1 MIIPPKP
8 AKLRGFDFDFKIP
21 TALKGWVGRAPQ
33 GRGALHI
40 IRRWLW
46 AGCPPYKYNTNE
58 NINERRFIIMM
69 MARRFKWLAV
79 MVLLMI
85 TAVAQAQQ
93 SSHYFT
99 GDGGKDIRLA
109 VLEPAGKGLSEDDKW
124 MLPLIQGSIS
134 GDFNKYSSMTIIDR
148 QNLEKVLGEWEQS
161 MSGNYSDADRA
172 KIGNLTNASHILTG
186 GVTKTASA
194 FMIEFY
200 VTDVQSGT
208 RKASYSP
215 KAVSLLALEDLS
227 AVKEASADLLG
238 QLGVSLTGAGIGELK
253 RVESAAKIQAET
265 MLARGISAQKQGTE
279 VAALSYFF
287 QAAILDPSLAEAVN
301 RSSVM
306 AANVS
311 SGNIGEDARND
322 VAWRKSWVKRLEE
335 AEQYIDRLNKTVS
348 MPYTL
353 FYSDEIIKGDINYQK
368 ETMPITI
375 KTNLY
380 GNSSIKVWA
389 RSVEKALQAVY
400 EGLEATGR
408 KKVWSL
414 YWPSNRITELGA
426 FRDQKKEFNIVVE
439 LVNSQNKV
447 IGKREF
453 EVSGRWS
460 YNTYDRPKVNV
471 DSDTRKEIRFESVNV
486 NDITDNLTIRFATVN
501 DVDAVTAA
509 KKGILQIK
517 AMRKS
522 EFDANDLYTF
532 KFGEISEYK
541 WGTDVDLNVDIPA
554 TIWDDAVISIGEN
567 VFSRSYRTGKLV
579 GVTIPNGLTSIG
591 KNAFHS
597 NKLTSVTIPNGVV
610 YIGSNAFSSN
620 ELTSV
625 TIPDGVVSIG
635 SSAFSGNKLTSVT
648 IPNSVT
654 FIENSTFEY
663 NELTRIVIGEKVTIE
678 HSDYSPAF
686 GKFSGEFEKIYGS
699 NGRQAGSY
707 YRTSTDN
714 SGTWNRTAPMQ
725 RGAPGG
731 NTAQTFTGTQ
741 SEPER
746 PTYTYSGSDESSERP
761 TYSDGGSGG
770 IGESSPERPGYKND
784 VNNEKA
790 MASKGVFYGGIG
802 GLLMMEQADPPIYEP
817 FNFNV
822 SFGLGIRA
830 VRYFHLGASF
840 DIATKVKL
848 NEETFYF
855 YPEILEKADK
865 IKFYKYG
872 LFARLYLGKT
882 VFVSGGAGIWSH
894 SEIKVDDI
902 PMFNS
907 ETEFLYSLG
916 FGSILYAD
924 EYFGLVFDVQYNIL
938 PENAS
943 LNKYL
948 TFNVGCHWGHGVTKK
963 TNTKQ

>member
-1 MIIPPKP
+1 MKNPIKQMGLMS
-8 AKLRGFDFDFKIP
+8 AA
-21 TALKGWVGRAPQ
+21 AL
-33 GRGALHI
+33 
-40 IRRWLW
+40 
-46 AGCPPYKYNTNE
+46 
-58 NINERRFIIMM
+58 
-69 MARRFKWLAV
+69 V
-79 MVLLMI
+79 MVAGM
-85 TAVAQAQQ
+85 TAQAQQ
-93 SSHYFT
+93 ANHYFT

-148 QNLEKVLGEWEQS
+148 QNLEKILGEWEES

-238 QLGVSLTGAGIGELK
+238 QLGVSLTGAGLGELK

-353 FYSDEIIKGDINYQK
+353 FYSDEIIKGDINYQN

-380 GNSSIKVWA
+380 GNGSIRIWA
-389 RSVEKALQAVY
+389 QSVEKALQAVY
-400 EGLEATGR
+400 DGLEATGR
-408 KKVWSL
+408 KDVWGL
-414 YWPSNRITELGA
+414 RWPYNNVTNLGA
-426 FRDQKKEFNIVVE
+426 FNEQKKGFNIVAE

-460 YNTYDRPKVNV
+460 YDTYNGRPKVNV
-471 DSDTRKEIRFESVNV
+471 DSDTRNDVRFENVNV
-486 NDITDNLTIRFATVN
+486 NDITNNLTIRFASVN

-517 AMRKS
+517 ATSKS
-522 EFDANDLYTF
+522 EFDANDQYTF
-532 KFGEISEYK
+532 KFGEIEKCNVKEGEYSIF
-541 WGTDVDLNVDIPA
+541 VIPN
-554 TIWDDAVISIGEN
+554 TIWDDPVISIGGQ
-567 VFSRSYRTGKLV
+567 VFSGK
-579 GVTIPNGLTSIG
+579 GLTSI
-591 KNAFHS
+591 
-597 NKLTSVTIPNGVV
+597 TIPNGVT
-610 YIGSNAFSSN
+610 YIGDWAFRY
-620 ELTSV
+620 
-625 TIPDGVVSIG
+625 
-635 SSAFSGNKLTSVT
+635 NKLTSVT

-654 FIENSTFEY
+654 SIGNSAFANNKLTSVTIPHGVTYIGTEAFQY
-663 NELTRIVIGEKVTIE
+663 NELTSVTIPNSVTSIGVDAFNQNKLTSVTIPNSVTSIGRRAFYDNKLTSVTIPNSVTSIGEYAFSGNELTSVTIPN
-678 HSDYSPAF
+678 SVTSIGVDAF
-686 GKFSGEFEKIYGS
+686 NQNKLTSITIGANVKIDERFGHGFEGF
-699 NGRQAGSY
+699 
-707 YRTSTDN
+707 YRN
-714 SGTWNRTAPMQ
+714 SGRKA
-725 RGAPGG
+725 G
-731 NTAQTFTGTQ
+731 
-741 SEPER
+741 
-746 PTYTYSGSDESSERP
+746 TYTYVEERNKWSYNISTSTSQNP
-761 TYSDGGSGG
+761 AVQANKTVDMTDGRKSKNRIPWLTFVLLGG
-770 IGESSPERPGYKND
+770 ILVWYIFTPHNESAN
-784 VNNEKA
+784 
-790 MASKGVFYGGIG
+790 
-802 GLLMMEQADPPIYEP
+802 
-817 FNFNV
+817 
-822 SFGLGIRA
+822 
-830 VRYFHLGASF
+830 
-840 DIATKVKL
+840 
-848 NEETFYF
+848 
-855 YPEILEKADK
+855 
-865 IKFYKYG
+865 
-872 LFARLYLGKT
+872 
-882 VFVSGGAGIWSH
+882 
-894 SEIKVDDI
+894 
-902 PMFNS
+902 
-907 ETEFLYSLG
+907 
-916 FGSILYAD
+916 
-924 EYFGLVFDVQYNIL
+924 
-938 PENAS
+938 
-943 LNKYL
+943 
-948 TFNVGCHWGHGVTKK
+948 
-963 TNTKQ
+963 

>member
-1 MIIPPKP
+1 
-8 AKLRGFDFDFKIP
+8 
-21 TALKGWVGRAPQ
+21 
-33 GRGALHI
+33 
-40 IRRWLW
+40 
-46 AGCPPYKYNTNE
+46 
-58 NINERRFIIMM
+58 
-69 MARRFKWLAV
+69 
-79 MVLLMI
+79 
-85 TAVAQAQQ
+85 
-93 SSHYFT
+93 
-99 GDGGKDIRLA
+99 
-109 VLEPAGKGLSEDDKW
+109 
-124 MLPLIQGSIS
+124 
-134 GDFNKYSSMTIIDR
+134 
-148 QNLEKVLGEWEQS
+148 
-161 MSGNYSDADRA
+161 
-172 KIGNLTNASHILTG
+172 
-186 GVTKTASA
+186 
-194 FMIEFY
+194 
-200 VTDVQSGT
+200 
-208 RKASYSP
+208 
-215 KAVSLLALEDLS
+215 VSLLALEDLS

-335 AEQYIDRLNKTVS
+335 AEQYIDHLNKTVS

-375 KTNLY
+375 KTTLY
-380 GNSSIKVWA
+380 GNGSIKVWA

-408 KKVWSL
+408 KEVWKL
-414 YWPSNRITELGA
+414 YWPRNRVTELGA

-541 WGTDVDLNVDIPA
+541 WGTDVDLNVDIPS
-554 TIWDDAVISIGEN
+554 TIWDDPVVSIGEN
-567 VFSRSYRTGKLV
+567 LFSRQYRNGKLV
-579 GVTIPNGLTSIG
+579 GVTIPNGVATIG
-591 KNAFHS
+591 KNAFS
-597 NKLTSVTIPNGVV
+597 GNKLTSVIIPNGVV

-620 ELTSV
+620 ELTNV

-635 SSAFSGNKLTSVT
+635 SSAFSDNKLTSVT

-654 FIENSTFEY
+654 FIENSTFQY
-663 NELTRIVIGEKVTIE
+663 NELTRIAIGEKVTIE

-699 NGRQAGSY
+699 NGRQAGTY
-707 YRTSTDN
+707 TRTSTDN
-714 SGTWNRTAPMQ
+714 SGTWYRTAPPVDINIQ
-725 RGAPGG
+725 RRGAADIERTRDEEGQGFGSGFEGLTSRMRQDAPDES
-731 NTAQTFTGTQ
+731 TTQYYSETQ
-741 SEPER
+741 SESS
-746 PTYTYSGSDESSERP
+746 YTYDDSDDSSTEHP
-761 TYSDGGSGG
+761 TYSDDNPVVGSGIQRWMLYLNAG
-770 IGESSPERPGYKND
+770 VLAITEQLSQPLYKPACLHIS
-784 VNNEKA
+784 VG
-790 MASKGVFYGGIG
+790 MGFGVGKY
-802 GLLMMEQADPPIYEP
+802 LQ
-817 FNFNV
+817 
-822 SFGLGIRA
+822 FGLGGDVGIPFELDDGTLR
-830 VRYFHLGASF
+830 
-840 DIATKVKL
+840 DIHPGVLRDDRIVVDSL
-848 NEETFYF
+848 NLRN
-855 YPEILEKADK
+855 IG
-865 IKFYKYG
+865 I
-872 LFARLYLGKT
+872 FARVYPVSSVYLMGGLGVWFHGNFT
-882 VFVSGGAGIWSH
+882 TDLNRDISVFPNIYTLVEPESAFAL
-894 SEIKVDDI
+894 KA
-902 PMFNS
+902 
-907 ETEFLYSLG
+907 G
-916 FGSILYAD
+916 FGFSVYSGEL
-924 EYFGLVFDVQYNIL
+924 LVIVLDAQYNVLMGEGKSIS
-938 PENAS
+938 N
-943 LNKYL
+943 YL
-948 TFNVGCHWGHGVTKK
+948 TFNAGFQFGSK
-963 TNTKQ
+963 